1 MLYNVVL
8 VSAVQQI
15 ESAICLHIFPFSFFV
30 FVCGCL
36 LFQPFVEENTFAPL
50 CFLCS
55 FVEDQLV
62 IFIGVCF
69 WVLYSV
75 SLIHL
80 SILLPTPCRFDCHN
94 FPALNPDSVHSSS
107 SSILCWLFWI
117 ICQEV
122 KQIIQMLITGV
133 LKCLNNTSRRL
144 RNRRDNI
151 TKSTVLC
158 FSFQL
163 FST

>member
-1 MLYNVVL
+1 MKSRRCVSRIFFIFFASGCSVVPEL
-8 VSAVQQI
+8 
-15 ESAICLHIFPFSFFV
+15 
-30 FVCGCL
+30 
-36 LFQPFVEENTFAPL
+36 FVEKTIFSPL

-55 FVEDQLV
+55 FVKDQLV

-133 LKCLNNTSRRL
+133 LKCLNNTSRWL
-144 RNRRDNI
+144 RNRQDNI
-151 TKSTVLC
+151 TKSTMLC